1 MPVLAA
7 SGLPGLTELAVIVAI
22 FVLLAGV
29 VYAAVVLG
37 RALVGSSSTGDAGR
51 VAELESRVDELE
63 SELAERDRD
72 DDA

>member
-7 SGLPGLTELAVIVAI
+7 SGLPGLMELAVIVAM

-37 RALVGSSSTGDAGR
+37 REVVGSSSADDADR
-51 VAELESRVDELE
+51 VAELEARVDELE
-63 SELAERDRD
+63 SKLAEREFND
-72 DDA
+72 DP